1 MQNAFKFK
9 FMYGDIMSS
18 LSIRG
23 VDPQLAATLKQQ
35 AKASQKSINQFVLE
49 ALHKHVGLDKEKQFT
64 REYHDLDDLFGRWSA
79 EEFVQIQSKID
90 GERQIDE
97 DLWK

>member
-1 MQNAFKFK
+1 
-9 FMYGDIMSS
+9 MSS

-35 AKASQKSINQFVLE
+35 AGASQKSINQFVLDT
-49 ALHKHVGLDKEKQFT
+49 LRKHVGLDKEKRFT
-64 REYHDLDDLFGRWSA
+64 REYNDLDDLFGCWSA
-79 EEFVQIQSKID
+79 DEFEQIQSKID

-97 DLWK
+97 ELWG